1 MVEADNAEALKRTN
15 QSTLEVQLSKKKMN
29 SFDKHARNEFRHDFN
44 VGHFANTTQ
53 EVEQTI
59 ELKPNL

>member
-1 MVEADNAEALKRTN
+1 MVVTDNPEAFKKD
-15 QSTLEVQLSKKKMN
+15 QSINPRSTTFEKKLN
-29 SFDKHARNEFRHDFN
+29 SFDKHARKEFRHDFN

-59 ELKPNL
+59 ALKPNL